1 MPVHHS
7 SSNSARALDV
17 VWNAWILARFWRG
30 GWKVGE
36 CRWCAKVCAG
46 EGCLL
51 PSHEVLQPNGGVR
64 ARCALF
70 ARPPC
75 QKEPL
80 QPLRGD
86 VSTFVLIEQL
96 LLLRHGAH
104 VSFGSGGVPP
114 RDAAGFLAHLLPCVR
129 HEGAFSKACG
139 LRWVHS
145 GNGSCDPHSCT
156 GFFAFAL
163 PSAPPRFAGSVAV
176 FSTLQFDSQRKR
188 RPSD

>member
-1 MPVHHS
+1 MCVI
-7 SSNSARALDV
+7 V

-36 CRWCAKVCAG
+36 WCAKVCAG

-51 PSHEVLQPNGGVR
+51 PSHEVLQPDGGVR
-64 ARCALF
+64 ATCALY

-114 RDAAGFLAHLLPCVR
+114 RDAAGFLAHLMPCVW
-129 HEGAFSKACG
+129 HEWGLSAG
-139 LRWVHS
+139 LRVRCFTA
-145 GNGSCDPHSCT
+145 GTAVADPHSCT

-176 FSTLQFDSQRKR
+176 FSTLQFDSQRKP